1 MRLFFSCSSL
11 TSASVMMKMIQEK
24 VRTESLVERM
34 QLVSTGSKF
43 VLLNSI
49 LNIQHV
55 HSLPFMAIFNFKPS
69 SSVKCTAS
77 LITQSWLVSAA
88 HCLVAKKHFEELPC
102 ISKINLGLDIKC
114 RKTPKGDIE
123 AHFYSQ
129 EYNNRRCLA
138 WVLKIFFLFQIK
150 GRTAEV
156 FVGVDNLNTIS
167 PSTHPPH
174 FVDKIVIHKDGYQ
187 GGMYGA
193 YGGYDIILVKL
204 TRPVRGHTPACLPG
218 PRYKPSLDVKIGG
231 YGRYRYRSCF
241 AWKTLELNI
250 FVRRVP
256 CETTSGGPEVI

>member
-24 VRTESLVERM
+24 VRIESLVERM

-114 RKTPKGDIE
+114 RKTPNGDIE

-138 WVLKIFFLFQIK
+138 
-150 GRTAEV
+150 
-156 FVGVDNLNTIS
+156 
-167 PSTHPPH
+167 
-174 FVDKIVIHKDGYQ
+174 
-187 GGMYGA
+187 
-193 YGGYDIILVKL
+193 
-204 TRPVRGHTPACLPG
+204 
-218 PRYKPSLDVKIGG
+218 
-231 YGRYRYRSCF
+231 
-241 AWKTLELNI
+241 
-250 FVRRVP
+250 
-256 CETTSGGPEVI
+256 